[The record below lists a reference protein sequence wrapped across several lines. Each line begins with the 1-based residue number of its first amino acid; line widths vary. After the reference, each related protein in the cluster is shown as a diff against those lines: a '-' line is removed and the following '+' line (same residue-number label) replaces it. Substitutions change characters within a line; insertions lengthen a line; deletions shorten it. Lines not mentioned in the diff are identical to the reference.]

1 MPQRIRD
8 FGLAALALVA
18 AFAALTLI
26 DERVPEYI
34 GDRLTALAEGRA
46 FKAGTPVGNLMA
58 TVAANTA
65 VDNVFVMAML
75 AVAVVLLILMV
86 RT

>member
-8 FGLAALALVA
+8 YCVAALALAA

-26 DERVPEYI
+26 DERVPEYMH
-34 GDRLTALAEGRA
+34 DRITDVSAGRV
-46 FKAGTPVGNLMA
+46 FHSGTPVGNL
-58 TVAANTA
+58 VQA
-65 VDNVFVMAML
+65 VVVNGAIDNVFVMAML

>member
-8 FGLAALALVA
+8 YCVAALALGA
-18 AFAALTLI
+18 ALAALTLI
-26 DERVPEYI
+26 DERVPEYLQ
-34 GDRLTALAEGRA
+34 DRVADIADGR
-46 FKAGTPVGNLMA
+46 FLKPGTPVGNL
-58 TVAANTA
+58 VAGVVVNGAL
-65 VDNVFVMAML
+65 DNIFVMAML